1 MYVTS
6 RGCIY
11 GSPSTHLISNDQAF
25 TSVYADGRQRG
36 TRRLR
41 FARRLS
47 PWRVYHHRHEA
58 KTTSNHKA
66 WSPVIFINSSMARLL
81 RVVNVDQDDVQ
92 TTK

>member
-11 GSPSTHLISNDQAF
+11 GSPSTHLISNDQVF
-25 TSVYADGRQRG
+25 TSVCTDGRQRG
-36 TRRLR
+36 TRRLW
-41 FARRLS
+41 FARLS

-58 KTTSNHKA
+58 KKTSNHKA
-66 WSPVIFINSSMARLL
+66 WSPVISINSSMARLL
-81 RVVNVDQDDVQ
+81 RVVSVDQDDVQ

>member
-11 GSPSTHLISNDQAF
+11 GSPSTHLISNDQEF
-25 TSVYADGRQRG
+25 TSACADGQQRG
-36 TRRLR
+36 TWRLR
-41 FARRLS
+41 FARLS

-58 KTTSNHKA
+58 EITSNHKA

-81 RVVNVDQDDVQ
+81 RVVSFDQDDVQ